1 MKERFILRFP
11 PACSEKPITYYLIKD
26 YDVKVNILRAE
37 ITPGKEGRLLIEVEG
52 EEDNLKQGLDYLKNE
67 LVSAYPLSREIT
79 IKEQECVHCGLCT
92 AVCFS
97 GALEM
102 DRERWELTFNP
113 ERCVAC
119 ELCIKACPLRLINLH
134 FMGELVS

>member
-11 PACSEKPITYYLIKD
+11 PECSGKPITYYLIKEFD
-26 YDVKVNILRAE
+26 IKVNILRAE
-37 ITPGKEGRLLIEVEG
+37 ITPGKEGRLLIEVEA
-52 EEDNLKQGLDYLKNE
+52 EEGDLQQGLQYLKDE
-67 LVSAYPLSREIT
+67 SIGVYPLSREIT
-79 IKEQECVHCGLCT
+79 IRREECVHCGLCT

-102 DRERWELTFNP
+102 DRQSWELTFDP
-113 ERCVAC
+113 ARCVAC
-119 ELCIKACPLRLINLH
+119 ELCIRACPLRLINLH

>member
-11 PACSEKPITYYLIKD
+11 PECSEKPITYYLIKD
-26 YDVKVNILRAE
+26 YDLKVNILRAE
-37 ITPGKEGRLLIEVEG
+37 ITPGKEGRLLIEVEAS
-52 EEDNLKQGLDYLKNE
+52 EDNLRKGIQYLKDE
-67 LVSAYPLSREIT
+67 LVSAHPLSREIT
-79 IKEQECVHCGLCT
+79 IREEECVHCGLCT

-119 ELCIKACPLRLINLH
+119 ELCMKACPLRLINLH

>member
-11 PACSEKPITYYLIKD
+11 PECSEKPLTYYLIKD

-37 ITPGKEGRLLIEVEG
+37 ITPGKEGRLLIEVEA
-52 EEDNLKQGLDYLKNE
+52 EENNLKQGLHYLKEE
-67 LVSAYPLSREIT
+67 LVSVNPLSREIT
-79 IKEQECVHCGLCT
+79 INREECVHCGLCT

-102 DRERWELTFNP
+102 DRESWELRFNP

-119 ELCIKACPLRLINLH
+119 ELCIQACPLRLINLH